1 MGKKKKNLTIK
12 KQMAKKKK
20 ITETTMTTRTPT
32 VNFEGFSLTLNDQS
46 RKIKKNQ
53 EKSRKIKDK
62 QITIILTRDIVSSSQ

>member
-1 MGKKKKNLTIK
+1 
-12 KQMAKKKK
+12 MAKKTK
-20 ITETTMTTRTPT
+20 ITETTMTTQTPT

-62 QITIILTRDIVSSSQ
+62 QITIILTRGIVSSSQ

>member
-1 MGKKKKNLTIK
+1 
-12 KQMAKKKK
+12 MAKKTK
-20 ITETTMTTRTPT
+20 ITETTMTTRTLT

-62 QITIILTRDIVSSSQ
+62 QITIILTRGIV

>member
-1 MGKKKKNLTIK
+1 MGIKIKKNLTIK
-12 KQMAKKKK
+12 KQMAKKTK

-46 RKIKKNQ
+46 RKIN
-53 EKSRKIKDK
+53 DK